1 MTTVR
6 SVEYLSS
13 LVSELR
19 KLPKETEWVEFKVND
34 AEPQEIGE
42 YLSALSNA
50 AALHG
55 KAFAYLVWGVE
66 DGKHALVGTTFD
78 PATAKVGNE
87 ELENWLLR
95 LLSPRIDFHFHRFEA
110 DGKQVVLLEIGQA
123 FRHPVAFQSAEWIRV
138 GSYKKR
144 LKEFPEKEKVLWRIF
159 DHTPFERLIAAEG
172 LAADDALKL
181 LEYPAYFDL
190 LGLPLPD
197 AKEGILRALVDDGM
211 ILKADN
217 GTWSITNLGAILLAK
232 KLGTFKGLARKAVRV
247 ITYKG
252 RSRVE
257 TLHEQPGTKGYAVGF
272 EGLIG
277 YISSQVPPNEV
288 MGKALRKV
296 VPMYP
301 DLAVRELVANAL
313 IHQDFMVTGAGPMV
327 ELFEDRLEI
336 TNPGKPLVKTE
347 RFLDTPPKSRNEAL
361 ASFMRRVG
369 VCEERGSGVDKVVFQ
384 MEYFQLPAPAFEVPE
399 DYTRAVLFAHRPLTR
414 MDKEDRIRATYL
426 HACLRYVNRD
436 FMTNTSLRER
446 FGIEPQNSAMASRLI
461 KEAVQ
466 AGAICPHDPEAAPKM
481 KKYVPFWAKAQ
492 PGELT

>member
-6 SVEYLSS
+6 SVEYLTS
-13 LVSELR
+13 LVNELR

-34 AEPQEIGE
+34 AEPQETGE

-66 DGKHALVGTTFD
+66 DRTHELVGTTFD

-95 LLSPRIDFHFHRFEA
+95 LLSPRIDFHFHSFET
-110 DGKQVVLLEIGQA
+110 DGKRVVLLEIGQA

-197 AKEGILRALVDDGM
+197 AKEGILRALLDDGM

-217 GTWSITNLGAILLAK
+217 GTWGITNLGAILLAK

-288 MGKALRKV
+288 MGKALRKA

-384 MEYFQLPAPAFEVPE
+384 TEYFQLPAPAFEVPE
-399 DYTRAVLFAHRPLTR
+399 DSTRAVLFAHRPLTR
-414 MDKEDRIRATYL
+414 MDKDDRIRATYL

-481 KKYVPFWAKAQ
+481 KKYVPFWAKPQ
-492 PGELT
+492 VGDLT